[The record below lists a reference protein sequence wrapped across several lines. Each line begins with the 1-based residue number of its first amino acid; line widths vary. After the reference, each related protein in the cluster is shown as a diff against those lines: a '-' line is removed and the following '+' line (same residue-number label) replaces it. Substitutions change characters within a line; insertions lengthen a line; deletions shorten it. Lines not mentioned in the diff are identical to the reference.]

1 MTEYRFVPCTIE
13 NGGFSS
19 ERTFTIALSRG
30 DALVG
35 TAHVMYLRNQQGQ
48 ALPEGVPGYGEKL
61 DGYVQCLIVLS
72 PEQAGGEAVVEV
84 PSADLIRVSPE
95 ELAVID

>member
-19 ERTFTIALSRG
+19 ERTFTIPLPDG
-30 DALVG
+30 EALVG
-35 TAHVMYLRNQQGQ
+35 TAHVMYLRDRAGK

-72 PEQAGGEAVVEV
+72 AEQAGGEAVVEV
-84 PSADLIRVSPE
+84 PSADLIRVAPE
-95 ELAVID
+95 ELAVMD